1 VGEFAIAPSE
11 YWQMSPSEIQI
22 LIEAKRPKYV
32 GGIHES
38 DLESMYRRRQDLE
51 EQGIKVM

>member
-1 VGEFAIAPSE
+1 MGEFAIAPSE